1 MLFYY
6 IIKEK
11 CRWNGN
17 LQSNWQQ
24 WISGYKLDDNTG
36 AWLEIFEYQ
45 SIILDSHFNILG
57 FTTFLFIL
65 FPILLSWFYG
75 KITLYPIMY
84 IQIVIILLFSN
95 SKASRDVQDYFEW
108 MQIYKLDFRF
118 LNNIFY
124 IQNNEIWYIT
134 DSENLKA
141 IHLYGYVDR
150 LKIN

>member
-1 MLFYY
+1 MLCYF

-11 CRWNGN
+11 CRWNGS

-24 WISGYKLDDNTG
+24 WILGYKLDENTG

-45 SIILDSHFNILG
+45 SPIIDSHFNILG
-57 FTTFLFIL
+57 FTTFLIIL
-65 FPILLSWFYG
+65 VPILLSWFYG

-95 SKASRDVQDYFEW
+95 SKESRNIQDYFEW

-124 IQNNEIWYIT
+124 IQNSEIWSIT
-134 DSENLKA
+134 DSEKLKA
-141 IHLYGYVDR
+141 IQLYD
-150 LKIN
+150 